1 MQSSGVAVVV
11 GIQEDEVNMDESEL
25 MLGQEEGSNVE
36 MDMGEYE

>member
-25 MLGQEEGSNVE
+25 MLGQEEGSYVD
-36 MDMGEYE
+36 MDMDEYE